1 MTCKDCGMIVRQEMI
16 KKGKLTPDGRN
27 KQAVFFGIFGVKCT
41 PDGMTEDEE
50 KRYWAE
56 AVG

>member
-1 MTCKDCGMIVRQEMI
+1 MI